1 MPKLNKMYYYTP
13 KGERKL
19 NCYRIIIPKEE
30 VLKANINDT
39 DELKVV
45 ARDGKLIIE
54 KEEQEQ

>member
-30 VLKANINDT
+30 VIKANINDT

-54 KEEQEQ
+54 KEEK